1 MQLITKPN
9 LLAAFT
15 MVVLTFTFAK
25 VHLAQDVPTLTEKQ
39 KSVVLFDIRVAQAIE
54 EAKSIGMDV
63 SDLDEI
69 PMEGPFEGI
78 KVTQVKRV
86 FGSASLPENL
96 ASAMAMAQGPAE
108 KLPFEFFVRIEF
120 ADADIAEA
128 LEKKFASMSEAVE
141 IGGKTYFRPEGGG
154 GPDNVVAHRFDET
167 SFEIGTLDYCQQ
179 PKRTFFTDRL
189 KEAFKAAPNEP
200 TRIVIDLESCA
211 DMIQEAVGVGKQ
223 QMGDPVS
230 VAYFDLIDNANSIV
244 ITSSMATKNLLTV
257 MIDGKDSEQA
267 EELASGLAGL
277 LGTAKIGAGLMF
289 GQMEA
294 QMPEEAK
301 GSLDMMK
308 QIVSSLAAQ
317 HEGNTVKI
325 EVAKPD
331 GFDEAMVQLQK
342 MAATQAK
349 KAERMNDFRQL
360 GLGVLNYESAYR
372 KFPFLNKDNQNED
385 LSWRVKILPFI
396 EQNEMYDKM
405 DLKKGPQEEPN
416 LAFAESMPAIFGK
429 DGKLANVSWIQ
440 SNAKTFGSVTDGSSN
455 TIMLLEN
462 PQGRPWLEDN
472 PLTVDEAIEL
482 VSGLEDGADLVAVRY
497 DCSAFL
503 ITNKMEKE
511 ELRSMLVPNDG
522 K

>member
-1 MQLITKPN
+1 
-9 LLAAFT
+9 
-15 MVVLTFTFAK
+15 
-25 VHLAQDVPTLTEKQ
+25 
-39 KSVVLFDIRVAQAIE
+39 
-54 EAKSIGMDV
+54 
-63 SDLDEI
+63 
-69 PMEGPFEGI
+69 
-78 KVTQVKRV
+78 
-86 FGSASLPENL
+86 
-96 ASAMAMAQGPAE
+96 
-108 KLPFEFFVRIEF
+108 
-120 ADADIAEA
+120 
-128 LEKKFASMSEAVE
+128 
-141 IGGKTYFRPEGGG
+141 
-154 GPDNVVAHRFDET
+154 
-167 SFEIGTLDYCQQ
+167 
-179 PKRTFFTDRL
+179 
-189 KEAFKAAPNEP
+189 
-200 TRIVIDLESCA
+200 
-211 DMIQEAVGVGKQ
+211 
-223 QMGDPVS
+223 
-230 VAYFDLIDNANSIV
+230 
-244 ITSSMATKNLLTV
+244 
-257 MIDGKDSEQA
+257 
-267 EELASGLAGL
+267 
-277 LGTAKIGAGLMF
+277 
-289 GQMEA
+289 
-294 QMPEEAK
+294 
-301 GSLDMMK
+301 MK
-308 QIVSSLAAQ
+308 QIVSSLAAEN
-317 HEGNTVKI
+317 EGNIVKMEI
-325 EVAKPD
+325 AKPD

-405 DLKKGPQEEPN
+405 DLKKGPKEKPN
-416 LAFAESMPAIFGK
+416 LAFAESMPAIFGP

-482 VSGLEDGADLVAVRY
+482 VSGLKDGADLVAVRY